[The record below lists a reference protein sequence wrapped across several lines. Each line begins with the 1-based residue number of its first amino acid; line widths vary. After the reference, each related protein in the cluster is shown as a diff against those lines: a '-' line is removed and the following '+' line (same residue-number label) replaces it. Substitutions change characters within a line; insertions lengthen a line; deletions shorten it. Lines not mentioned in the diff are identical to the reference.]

1 MKSINFQLK
10 IIIYNNLMY
19 HIIMIQ
25 LFQLN
30 VYNFHNIKY

>member
-10 IIIYNNLMY
+10 IIIYNNVIY

-25 LFQLN
+25 SFQLN
-30 VYNFHNIKY
+30 VYNFYNINY